1 MFIERMKKMK
11 LHTLLHSIAP
21 FLQEGDF
28 ENPEIHSIENNSQK
42 VTSGALFVCIKGYSV
57 DGHDYAEAAVGKGA
71 VAVLAEKE
79 LSLKRASGYCKRY
92 EKGNGDF
99 VRFLLCS
106 SYTKT
111 TINWD
116 YGDEWENND
125 KSFN

>member
-1 MFIERMKKMK
+1 MFIERMKKLK

-42 VTSGALFVCIKGYSV
+42 VTSGTLFVCIKGYSV

-79 LSLKRASGYCKRY
+79 L
-92 EKGNGDF
+92 
-99 VRFLLCS
+99 
-106 SYTKT
+106 
-111 TINWD
+111 
-116 YGDEWENND
+116 
-125 KSFN
+125 